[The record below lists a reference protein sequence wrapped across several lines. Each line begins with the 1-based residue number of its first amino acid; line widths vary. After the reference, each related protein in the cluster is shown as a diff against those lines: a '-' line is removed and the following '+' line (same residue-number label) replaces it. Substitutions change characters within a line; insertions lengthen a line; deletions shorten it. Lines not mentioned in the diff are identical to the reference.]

1 MGIMRNRNTY
11 KKHGFT
17 IVELLIVVV
26 VIAVLAAITIIGYN
40 GIQTRANNSAADSA
54 ANTMSKKIHNYYSL
68 KGNYP
73 ATTTTFFADLAS
85 YNESSLTGSN
95 LAINST
101 LSASTGRS
109 TLRVELCG
117 TGAGV
122 KIFEWNYST
131 NAISTN
137 PILLGNTGGT
147 CTPATA

>member
-1 MGIMRNRNTY
+1 MGIVRNRNIY
-11 KKHGFT
+11 KKQGFT
-17 IVELLIVVV
+17 VVELLIVVV
-26 VIAVLAAITIIGYN
+26 VIAVLAAITIIAYN
-40 GIQTRANNSAADSA
+40 GIQARANNAAADSA
-54 ANTMSKKIHNYYSL
+54 ANTMSKKIQNYYSL
-68 KGNYP
+68 RGSYP

-122 KIFEWNYST
+122 RIFEWNYST

>member
-1 MGIMRNRNTY
+1 MRNRNIY
-11 KKHGFT
+11 NKQGFT

-26 VIAVLAAITIIGYN
+26 VIAVLAAITTIAYN
-40 GIQTRANNSAADSA
+40 GIQTRANNSAAGSA

-68 KGNYP
+68 RGSYP

-85 YNESSLTGSN
+85 YNESSLTGSH
-95 LAINST
+95 LAIN
-101 LSASTGRS
+101 
-109 TLRVELCG
+109 
-117 TGAGV
+117 
-122 KIFEWNYST
+122 ST